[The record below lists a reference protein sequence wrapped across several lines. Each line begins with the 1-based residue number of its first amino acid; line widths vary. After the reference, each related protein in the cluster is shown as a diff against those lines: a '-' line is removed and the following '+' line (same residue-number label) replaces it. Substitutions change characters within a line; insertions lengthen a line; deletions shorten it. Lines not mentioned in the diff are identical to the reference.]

1 LSVSTCAE
9 SSPTEKFLI
18 LQNRN
23 RPTVKFY
30 FYPAG
35 ATVKFYFLRKSDA
48 HLYRLVHLPGSEM
61 TGREDAG
68 GESDEPIGNAIERSK
83 YPLNETH

>member
-1 LSVSTCAE
+1 MVCLS
-9 SSPTEKFLI
+9 I
-18 LQNRN
+18 LKIKIC
-23 RPTVKFY
+23 PV
-30 FYPAG
+30 
-35 ATVKFYFLRKSDA
+35 RK
-48 HLYRLVHLPGSEM
+48 M